1 MQELHLDASNQ
12 LKKKGLLLL
21 KPRTER
27 NFGQLLDIISYQK
40 TWEGEKKKSPPFH
53 SSHVHSRVMRDEQ
66 GWGSSGFR
74 SREGKEVRRE

>member
-40 TWEGEKKKSPPFH
+40 TWEGEKKKAHLFIRPTFT
-53 SSHVHSRVMRDEQ
+53 VE
-66 GWGSSGFR
+66 
-74 SREGKEVRRE
+74 